1 LEPGDESDFWQTQL
15 ICDEIFVFPYGTAA
29 GASVR
34 DAVSRAYVFAVDF
47 VLEESCHGVSSS
59 FVKLE
64 SV

>member
-15 ICDEIFVFPYGTAA
+15 ISDLCFPYGTAA

-34 DAVSRAYVFAVDF
+34 DAVSGAYVFAVNF